1 MKMYSKYFK
10 MHFKS
15 SMQYR
20 LSTFLLA
27 ISQAAITAGEVLAVW
42 LLFKNFNTVGGW
54 GFYESMLMF
63 GIVTTVFSFNETFA
77 RGYDDFPNI
86 IRNGELDRYLVR
98 PVNIYF
104 QIFTAKI
111 EFVKFGRVVLG
122 LILSVI
128 AIIKLHIKW
137 TILKVLVLLST
148 YLCGILVML
157 GILFIAA
164 GISVFTVENLEFVNI
179 ITDGSKEFSHYPI
192 NIYKKWL
199 RNIFTFIIPLACF
212 NYLPMSYLLGTGSV
226 PMWLC
231 GVAPLFGM
239 VFFIPCF
246 LFFKFA
252 LTKYQG
258 TGT

>member
-10 MHFKS
+10 IHFRS
-15 SMQYR
+15 ALQYR
-20 LSTFLLA
+20 FSTLLLI
-27 ISQAAITAGEVLAVW
+27 ISQTIITIGEVLAVW
-42 LLFKNFNTVGGW
+42 LLFKNFNSIGDW

-77 RGYDDFPNI
+77 RGYDEFPNI
-86 IRNGELDRYLVR
+86 IKNGGLDRYLVR

-111 EFVKFGRVVLG
+111 EFVKFGRFILG
-122 LILSVI
+122 IVLSVI
-128 AIIKLHIKW
+128 SLIKIQISW
-137 TILKVLVLLST
+137 TFVKVLVLIST

-157 GILFIAA
+157 GILFVAA
-164 GISVFTVENLEFVNI
+164 GVSVFTVENLEFLNI

-212 NYLPMSYLLGTGSV
+212 NYLPLSYLLGIGTV

-231 GVAPLFGM
+231 AVAPLFGM
-239 VFFIPCF
+239 LFFIPCF

>member
-1 MKMYSKYFK
+1 MKLYNKYLK

-20 LSTFLLA
+20 LGTLLLTL
-27 ISQAAITAGEVLAVW
+27 SQAIVTVGEVLAVW
-42 LLFKNFNTVGGW
+42 LLFKNFHTVGDW
-54 GFYESMLMF
+54 GVYEALLMF

-77 RGYDDFPNI
+77 RGYDDFPNV

-111 EFVKFGRVVLG
+111 EFNKIGRLLLG
-122 LILSVI
+122 IIVSII
-128 AIIKLHIKW
+128 AIVKLQIEW
-137 TILKVLVLLST
+137 TLVKVLVLIST

-157 GILFIAA
+157 GLVFIAA
-164 GISVFTVENLEFVNI
+164 GISVFTVENLEFLYI
-179 ITDGSKEFSHYPI
+179 ITDGAKQFAQYPI
-192 NIYKKWL
+192 NIYAKWL
-199 RNIFTFIIPLACF
+199 RNIFTFIVPLACF
-212 NYLPMSYLLGTGSV
+212 NYLPISYLLGIGSV

-231 GVAPLFGM
+231 GIAPLFGF

-246 LFFKFA
+246 IFFKYA

-258 TGT
+258 TGS